1 MITCNY
7 YNSKSNFMQNYKE
20 KYTTTI
26 ELAKMLGISRV
37 AAAKKVKKLIEQ
49 GTVKAS
55 EKGKGYII
63 EVGSLPDEIKNEIR
77 RQQEEAAKKITELGK
92 RAGHDL
98 GFEKELWKAADK
110 LRGSIDASEYK
121 HIVLGLLFLKYVS
134 DSYYQRHWQLEQ
146 WTSDPKNNNY
156 FIKDEQDRKII
167 IDDKDQYKST
177 GVFYIPKKSRWENLR
192 NHAMHHDI
200 GKYIDEA
207 MEAIENENPKELK
220 GVLPKIYTKT
230 NLDSQILGE
239 LVNIFSKIK
248 FDHDIDKEKDILG
261 RVYEYFLGQFASA
274 EGKRGGEFYTPRS
287 IVRLLVEILSP
298 YENAR
303 IFDPAC
309 GSGGMFVQSS
319 EFLRTRQ
326 KDPTKISFF
335 GQESNPTTLHL
346 CKMNLAIR
354 GIIGQMEWGNSYYE
368 DKFPDL
374 RADFLL
380 ANPPFNADWE
390 PGRLSDKDPR
400 IKFGTPPGSN
410 ANFLWIQHFIHHLA
424 PNGMAGFVMANGALA
439 VSGREGEIRRKIIE
453 EDLIDVIIAC
463 PPKLFYN
470 VALPVSLWFASKNK
484 KNGRFRDRTGETLFI
499 DAREIFE
506 QISRKQVIFTKE
518 HIQKIADTVRTWR
531 GENGAGEY
539 KDIAGFCKAAKK
551 EEIAK
556 NGYVLTPGRYVG
568 VAEEEDDGV
577 PFKDKMDELSGELKE
592 YFNEGAELEKKILD
606 NFKKINY

>member
-1 MITCNY
+1 ME
-7 YNSKSNFMQNYKE
+7 KE
-20 KYTTTI
+20 KYISTAD
-26 ELAKMLGISRV
+26 LARILGVSRQAIQKMLKNEEGMEVKEVGKGFLYKADTLPSE
-37 AAAKKVKKLIEQ
+37 VKKRIKEERN
-49 GTVKAS
+49 KAVYKL
-55 EKGKGYII
+55 EN
-63 EVGSLPDEIKNEIR
+63 IKPKDARDVE
-77 RQQEEAAKKITELGK
+77 
-92 RAGHDL
+92 
-98 GFEKELWKAADK
+98 FEKELWKAADK
-110 LRGSIDASEYK
+110 LRGSIDSSEYK

-134 DSYYQRHWQLEQ
+134 DSYYQRRWQLEQ
-146 WTSDPKNNNY
+146 WTSDPKNKDY
-156 FIKDEQDRKII
+156 FIKNEAERKHII
-167 IDDKDQYKST
+167 GDKDQYKST
-177 GVFYIPKKSRWENLR
+177 GVFYIPEKSRWEQLR

-200 GKYIDEA
+200 GKYVDEA
-207 MEAIENENPKELK
+207 MEAIENENPKELR

-230 NLDSQILGE
+230 TLDYQILGE
-239 LVNIFSKIK
+239 LVNIFSKIT

-274 EGKRGGEFYTPRS
+274 EGKRGGEFYTARS
-287 IVRLLVEILSP
+287 VVQLLVEVLSP

-303 IFDPAC
+303 VFDPAC

-319 EFLRTRQ
+319 EFLKMHQ

-335 GQESNPTTLHL
+335 GQESNQTTLRL

-374 RADFLL
+374 RADFVI

-424 PNGMAGFVMANGALA
+424 PNGMSGFVMANGALA
-439 VSGREGEIRRKIIE
+439 VSGREGEIRKKIIE
-453 EDLIDVIIAC
+453 DDLIDVIIAC

-470 VALPVSLWFASKNK
+470 VALPVSLWFVSKNK
-484 KNGRFRDRTGETLFI
+484 KNGRFRDRTSETLFI
-499 DAREIFE
+499 DARETFE
-506 QISRKQVIFTKE
+506 QISRKQVTFTKE
-518 HIQKIADTVRTWR
+518 QIQKIAGTVRTWR
-531 GENGAGEY
+531 GEQGAGKYE
-539 KDIAGFCKAAKK
+539 DIAGFCKAVKK

-568 VAEEEDDGV
+568 VAEEKDDGV
-577 PFKDKMDELSGELKE
+577 PFREKMKKLSGELKK
-592 YFNEGAELEKKILD
+592 YFEEGAKLESVIQENLKR
-606 NFKKINY
+606 INH